1 MILLVRNAEVFSPDP
16 LGRRDVLCAGGTIV
30 AIEARIDPSAL
41 PGTVETV
48 DAGGAALVP
57 GFIDGHVHVA
67 GGGGEAGFASRTP
80 PLDPADAF
88 RAGVTTV
95 VGVLGTDGVT
105 RSMEDLLARVY
116 ALRESGLS
124 AWCLSGSY
132 RVPPR
137 TLTGDLMKDIM
148 MIEAIIGAG
157 EIAVSDHRSSQPT
170 DAEFA
175 RLCSEARLGGML
187 SGKAGIVCVHL
198 GDAPDGFG
206 PLERSLASGELPRT
220 QLWPTHCSRNP
231 ALLDS
236 AFAWMR
242 SGGYADFTAASP
254 DADGFETGGQ
264 SSASAAL
271 ASTLAQGL
279 SLDRITWTS
288 DGQGSL
294 PRFDAAGNL
303 VSYGIG
309 TCNSLLAALRS
320 AVLRL
325 GIPLETALL
334 PVTMNPATVLGLDK
348 KGRIA
353 SGADADLVV
362 MGTDLVPKLVISKSL
377 PRDFISDRLSL
388 PLRCPEG

>member
-1 MILLVRNAEVFSPDP
+1 MMLLVRNAEVFAPEP
-16 LGRRDVLCAGGTIV
+16 LGRRDVLCAGGAIV
-30 AIEARIDPSAL
+30 AIEARIDLSSL
-41 PGTVETV
+41 PGAVKTV

-116 ALRESGLS
+116 ALREAGLS

-148 MIEAIIGAG
+148 MIEALIGAG
-157 EIAVSDHRSSQPT
+157 EIAVSDHRSSRPT

-187 SGKAGIVCVHL
+187 SGKAGVVCVHL

-206 PLERSLASGELPRT
+206 PLERALASGELPRG
-220 QLWPTHCSRNP
+220 QLWPTHCGRNP
-231 ALLDS
+231 ALLES

-242 SGGYADFTAASP
+242 AGGYADFTAAP
-254 DADGFETGGQ
+254 PGDDGLEREGQ
-264 SSASAAL
+264 SSAASAFDKARNE
-271 ASTLAQGL
+271 GL
-279 SLDRITWTS
+279 SLERITWTS

-294 PRFDAAGNL
+294 PRFDDAGNL
-303 VSYGIG
+303 VGYGVG
-309 TCNSLLAALRS
+309 TCESLLAAFRAAVIRHGLPLEAAMLPLTRNPA
-320 AVLRL
+320 AVLKLR
-325 GIPLETALL
+325 G
-334 PVTMNPATVLGLDK
+334 
-348 KGRIA
+348 KGAIEE
-353 SGADADLVV
+353 GADADLVV
-362 MGTDLVPKLVISKSL
+362 LGTDLKPRTVIAGG
-377 PRDFISDRLSL
+377 RVVYR
-388 PLRCPEG
+388 GA